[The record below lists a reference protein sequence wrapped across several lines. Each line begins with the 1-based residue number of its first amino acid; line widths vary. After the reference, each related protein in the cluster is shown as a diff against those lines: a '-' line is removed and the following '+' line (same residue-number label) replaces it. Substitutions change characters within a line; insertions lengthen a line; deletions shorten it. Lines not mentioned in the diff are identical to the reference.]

1 MIHHIQK
8 SLQREKLVIKNGWG
22 AVGTPLGFSGHPPG
36 RMSPRRQK
44 SLQRGRFVLKMV
56 GVLSALPWVFWAPP
70 WPNESLFVSS
80 LVSCGIADARHR
92 SKHLKTQQHM
102 GGMGEVA
109 GVGWVGQVV

>member
-8 SLQREKLVIKNGWG
+8 SPQREKLVIKNGWG
-22 AVGTPLGFSGHPPG
+22 AVGTPLGFSGHPPWPNE
-36 RMSPRRQK
+36 SPQTEVPTAREICFKNGWRA
-44 SLQRGRFVLKMV
+44 V
-56 GVLSALPWVFWAPP
+56 GAPLGLLGTP